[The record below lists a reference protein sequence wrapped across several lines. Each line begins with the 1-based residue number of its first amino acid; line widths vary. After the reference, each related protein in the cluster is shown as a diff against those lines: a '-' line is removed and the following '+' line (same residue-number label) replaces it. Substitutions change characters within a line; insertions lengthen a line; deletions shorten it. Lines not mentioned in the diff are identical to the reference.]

1 VQRLTKDKG
10 LRVLIEP
17 SNRRVFTN
25 AEYEAA
31 GAEITTDL
39 SPCGTIFGVKQVP
52 VENLLPD
59 RTYVFF
65 SHVIKAQPENMELL
79 DTILEKNVRL
89 MDYECI
95 NQDGLRSAP
104 RLIAFGGY
112 AGRAGVID
120 GLRGLGERF
129 LSLGE
134 PFFHKFLSSTSLL
147 CNTSHVKSRIILSKM
162 GTDQREPKC
171 TITFEHSIGT

>member
-1 VQRLTKDKG
+1 MQRLTKDKG

-79 DTILEKNVRL
+79 DK
-89 MDYECI
+89 M
-95 NQDGLRSAP
+95 RSLAN
-104 RLIAFGGY
+104 RS
-112 AGRAGVID
+112 
-120 GLRGLGERF
+120 F
-129 LSLGE
+129 LSR
-134 PFFHKFLSSTSLL
+134 
-147 CNTSHVKSRIILSKM
+147 KSESAAKSPLAF
-162 GTDQREPKC
+162 QEVQ
-171 TITFEHSIGT
+171 E